1 MSAIKDYILGFY
13 DGPHATPK
21 EAGEGPIFLGIK
33 NVTPDGRLDFSEI
46 RHVSDAEF
54 PKWTKRVTPKKDDI
68 VFTYEASLHRYAII
82 PAGFHGCLGRRMA
95 LMRPD
100 TTKVFPRFLHY
111 YCLSS
116 AWRKEAEA
124 SVTSG
129 ATVDR
134 IPLTKVPEFKVDFP
148 DLPTQE
154 RIAGIL
160 SAYDDL
166 IENNRRRIALL
177 EQAARLLYREWF
189 VHFRFP
195 SHETAKFVDGL
206 PDGWKE
212 VSISELADIFRGK
225 SYRSTEL
232 GDGTGK
238 PFINLKCFERGG
250 GFRVSGLKWFTGE
263 HKEQHIANT
272 GDIVIAVT
280 DLTRDA
286 AVVAQAARV
295 PRTVGVNAV
304 YSMDLVKAVPKP
316 DTNPVWFYG
325 LLRFSR
331 FSTEVKEGASGATVL
346 HLKPKHIENWKLPMP
361 PQDICELF
369 AQKFEPILQQVD
381 GLELQNGELTKA
393 RDLLLPRLMDGRIPV
408 KV

>member
-124 SVTSG
+124 SVISG

-134 IPLTKVPEFKVDFP
+134 IPLTKVPDFKVDIP

-195 SHETAKFVDGL
+195 GHETAKFVDGL
-206 PDGWKE
+206 PEGWERK
-212 VSISELADIFRGK
+212 A
-225 SYRSTEL
+225 L
-232 GDGTGK
+232 GDVCATNKSSYKKGNLPNHLSYIDIGSVSTGQIDGK
-238 PFINLKCFERGG
+238 TEFAAEDAPGRARRIVEPMDTIWSNVRPNLKAYALVMSPEENDVFSTGFTVIHAEDVSPFFVYFTVTTEDFVKHLNNHATGVSYPAVRSDDFERAKIT
-250 GFRVSGLKWFTGE
+250 VPPE
-263 HKEQHIANT
+263 
-272 GDIVIAVT
+272 
-280 DLTRDA
+280 DLMAEFHTFCEPLFMQRQKLA
-286 AVVAQAARV
+286 
-295 PRTVGVNAV
+295 
-304 YSMDLVKAVPKP
+304 
-316 DTNPVWFYG
+316 
-325 LLRFSR
+325 
-331 FSTEVKEGASGATVL
+331 E
-346 HLKPKHIENWKLPMP
+346 ENMK
-361 PQDICELF
+361 
-369 AQKFEPILQQVD
+369 
-381 GLELQNGELTKA
+381 LTKA

>member
-21 EAGEGPIFLGIK
+21 ESGEGPVFLGIK
-33 NVTPDGRLDFSEI
+33 NVTSDGRLDFSEI

-134 IPLTKVPEFKVDFP
+134 IPLTKVPDFKVDFP

-195 SHETAKFVDGL
+195 GHETAKFVGGL
-206 PDGWKE
+206 PEGWE
-212 VSISELADIFRGK
+212 SATILDLFDTSSG
-225 SYRSTEL
+225 
-232 GDGTGK
+232 GTPSRK
-238 PFINLKCFERGG
+238 YE
-250 GFRVSGLKWFTGE
+250 S
-263 HKEQHIANT
+263 
-272 GDIVIAVT
+272 
-280 DLTRDA
+280 
-286 AVVAQAARV
+286 
-295 PRTVGVNAV
+295 
-304 YSMDLVKAVPKP
+304 
-316 DTNPVWFYG
+316 FYG
-325 LLRFSR
+325 
-331 FSTEVKEGASGATVL
+331 GQINW
-346 HLKPKHIENWKLPMP
+346 LKT
-361 PQDICELF
+361 Q
-369 AQKFEPILQQVD
+369 
-381 GLELQNGELTKA
+381 ELQNCFIFETDEKITDEALKRSSAKLFPENTVIVAMYGATIGQLGLLAKPSSTNQACCALLPKRNEHDFIFGYCLMEHSARSLKDRGQGAAQNNVSQTVIRGMEITIPSPAVLDEFNAALEANFLQRKNLQAQVRKLTKA